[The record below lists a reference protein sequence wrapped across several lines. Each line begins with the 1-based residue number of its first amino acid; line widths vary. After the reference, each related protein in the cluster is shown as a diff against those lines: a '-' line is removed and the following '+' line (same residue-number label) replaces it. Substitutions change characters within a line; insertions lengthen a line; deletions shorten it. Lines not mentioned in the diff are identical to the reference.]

1 MTATRSRFESLAKAV
16 KDGTAEPRNEAP
28 VGPIQRPAGAGVHKP
43 AVALDAMGETLREH
57 VSRLE
62 AELSR
67 ATSENAGLAAELQ
80 RAKALSE
87 QAGDNIEEFLFLEP
101 SGILDELPKD
111 RLRGRAE
118 GREFDDLLADIERNG
133 QNDAITVRR
142 TSDGTFEIAAG
153 RRRLEACRRLKRP
166 VLARVRDLD
175 NQAMLRIQYSENE
188 RRADISAL
196 ERARWFSEVRDRLQT
211 TAKEIAAQFGVEPS
225 TFSLYLRLA
234 RFPDEIL
241 DRLDE
246 PQRLAVLPARRVMEA
261 IEGDP
266 TAVQRIL
273 DALDQYKQSLD
284 DTGSPSDPAQQ
295 IDILMRAAEGRAGRS
310 GPRSPVPE
318 RRHIV
323 HQGRRIGTL
332 TRNGGQWVFRFAT
345 SIPDSEVQ
353 TLAERLA
360 IPITE
365 PDGKPPSLQTHRSP
379 SRKTP

>member
-1 MTATRSRFESLAKAV
+1 MTTAKSRFSSLAKAV
-16 KDGTAEPRNEAP
+16 KDGTAELGSQVPADP
-28 VGPIQRPAGAGVHKP
+28 ALRPSGAGVHKP
-43 AVALDAMGETLREH
+43 AAALGAIGETLRDH
-57 VSRLE
+57 VIRLE
-62 AELSR
+62 AELAR
-67 ATSENAGLAAELQ
+67 ATSANAGLLADLK

-87 QAGDNIEEFLFLEP
+87 RAGDSIEEFLFIEVT
-101 SGILDELPKD
+101 SILDRLPRD

-118 GREFDDLLADIERNG
+118 GHEFDDLLADIEKNG

-142 TSDGTFEIAAG
+142 ASDGTFEIAAG
-153 RRRLEACRRLKRP
+153 RRRLEACRRLKRS

-175 NQAMLRIQYSENE
+175 DQAMLRIQFSENE
-188 RRADISAL
+188 RRTDISAL

-211 TAKEIAAQFGVEPS
+211 TAKEIAAQFGVDPS
-225 TFSLYLRLA
+225 TFSLYLRLS

-246 PQRLAVLPARRVMEA
+246 PQRLAVLPARRIMEV
-261 IEGDP
+261 IENDP

-273 DALDQYKQSLD
+273 DALDMYRQSLAD
-284 DTGSPSDPAQQ
+284 AGSPSDPAGQ
-295 IDILMRAAEGRAGRS
+295 IDTLMRVIEGRAGRS

-345 SIPDSEVQ
+345 SIPDKEVH

-360 IPITE
+360 IPLTKSDRE
-365 PDGKPPSLQTHRSP
+365 PSTHGTRRSP
-379 SRKTP
+379 IPDPQ